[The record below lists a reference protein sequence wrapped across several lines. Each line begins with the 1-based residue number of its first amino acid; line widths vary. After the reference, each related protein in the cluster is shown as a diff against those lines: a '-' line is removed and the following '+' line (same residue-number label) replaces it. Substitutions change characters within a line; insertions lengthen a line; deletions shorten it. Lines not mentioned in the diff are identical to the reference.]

1 MLTRKPRDIC
11 PNIEEDLRAI
21 CNASRNTNFGYIKV
35 ICEKA
40 LLSFRH
46 YHDLVRNVPY
56 NEISC
61 IRFPATDV
69 CSACREAIVTSTKYS
84 DGSILAI
91 LGMNCL
97 QKILV
102 PGIIDTS
109 HAITI
114 LAVLNEVSM
123 TACFA
128 SNSKIMAPRS
138 STYISGIQNSSSS
151 SKLVSN
157 PINMSSGL
165 SSNMNNEK
173 EHILLKVIQTALLFL
188 TPGVTEYNE
197 STISL
202 LISTIANLCCIKDYP
217 QVKQMSNIGIR
228 QLVNFS
234 LEFLRYSEISAK
246 PEITSDTS
254 DLNNIDLVNK
264 DFCNNELVPKIENSE
279 QVIVSLLL
287 LKDLAVMIDP
297 TFAEYSE
304 INSNSRL
311 SRFLMTNFNKKNQK
325 LNTNTNSYKIYEA
338 QLNEITPLSLLKGV
352 TIPSDLCLDIWHDI
366 LDVHKTFHLI
376 NNYDFANLVANVLF
390 PTLTKC
396 IIERCKILDKSLS
409 QNLLEF
415 VTFARYLRLLI
426 RLLSFQVKGPFVDD
440 CIFKCLECLSNTIDV
455 QNFKNIPSWALQC
468 ILEMFSD
475 IFQNPITV
483 LRLGQCR
490 VNDNFD
496 KLNNSLK
503 LEIPKETKS
512 TIDFQGQS
520 YCTTHDMDNEISK
533 IQEEH
538 ENTIKKVKDFETI
551 KCSRNYMKFSEN
563 GLNIVEYILRVLTN
577 LLTSMSN
584 KLDLLHSSECSLNL
598 SVSTFLNQR
607 LSLPNILIPQPG
619 NANIVC
625 GSSISGSSNSNFDQ
639 QKIRLIDIVIEDDR
653 IYNMSKFQDTKGAHT
668 SKVVNI
674 SSSINRSNSSPKSS
688 SGLTPITETNQQSK
702 SKNILN
708 HSASSN
714 MSQSNSWLISSVVMN
729 SLNSIE
735 VAILIID
742 SQMSLISCLFNI
754 SRIILHNFSSDFNS
768 ILTNLKANIFNYF
781 KLNIKENFD
790 SVVEQAWDILCK
802 SFKFCT
808 NFQLLRWHVY
818 RAIMGLYAVVNCS
831 NVKGISSKIIDIF
844 TDLLESE
851 INKIPSEHISTE
863 KASCE
868 AILTAYKCNLSLA
881 YQYSEYFDIQEWKYL
896 FKYMQEIDDILDFGL
911 GPMIT
916 ESSNQM
922 KVLTA
927 ESTILKMA
935 HETLFT
941 ESFSCISLSCLTK
954 LVIALCEQLESI
966 IDNEKFDFTHCSYFL
981 HKLGQILKSNPERL
995 LPIWNQ
1001 YVIPTLFR
1009 ILEFAQN
1016 KDCISLTSL
1025 EHVKTYSSSRGHSLN
1040 AANYNPT
1047 TSNESTYFNI
1057 CNIILSF
1064 MSSVIITVFDTLG
1077 NQTNENYRKEFK
1089 GPLENCNNE
1098 GKDVNKVVNSDIDS
1112 LTGNELKQ
1120 DFDTRS
1126 CYATSEDNDQ
1136 KLNIQEKA
1144 QYNKFLRLNPDISS
1158 VQSLLL
1164 LPYFD
1169 FLNSFPQYACMFLR
1183 SLYAILCA
1191 TTPKLD
1197 LSAWTLLVTTTGIAI
1212 ELDFKDY
1219 IQTIKLETLNTTE
1232 DTCVIDGHLEFIKN
1246 KNEKTNEKL
1255 RLNHTEELEI
1265 LNSLYPLL
1273 EFLCLETEIDNPQD
1287 LIITSAWHLLISS
1300 IAAYGRVPILNEG
1313 VAFQA
1318 VSLLWKLGDVIGR
1331 RKLFKQTPSNESNHI
1346 YLEGIQGI
1354 AKQIG
1359 IQENNEQILE
1369 DEYDSNYL
1377 SNKKLDNINYIECNS
1392 NCTLKELQTQDKIIN
1407 RSKNSSITSN
1417 LEDFIEDS
1425 CCKNKHEIFIYNI
1438 SRIKITRDLVAS
1450 IWSSS
1455 PASEESIWLHLILQL
1470 KSLCR
1475 DTRQEVRNCALRS
1488 LYSALISHCRH
1499 FNWQLLEFAMI
1510 RTVTHVLMEIYEEY
1524 DGSLATSSNISSE
1537 IKENDYPL
1545 FWEGS
1550 LEIAIDGTYRVIREI
1565 VKVVSFNTYK
1575 QWISSLFSILKSILV
1590 SSKFSNI
1597 GRDIQVVAA
1606 KTLCETLLIIPRN
1619 AGSDN
1624 DQLWDTG
1631 FSIYWG
1637 ICIKILNES
1646 HQILLYQKEIE
1657 DNKSITLS
1665 EIGKNCLSD
1674 KLAEVLLQ
1682 SVIDILI
1689 YVTFVDN
1696 TNNFS
1701 KRDFNQIITLLHLTI
1716 VIMTATPMFLSTA
1729 TPFTTDVISDKKLPN
1744 STQIS
1749 SLDSTAEYFT
1759 FLFKSKDLSDTPI
1772 DDYYGPI
1779 YWGIKHIPLAIWGQ
1793 SRFLDT
1799 PNFNLLKNSSD
1810 LYSRGPAQLPIS
1822 LITFSDSNFNNYCS
1836 IIHQYTSLFDFLTSN
1851 DNYSETSLEDLPNV
1865 LYLLKNIPSKY
1876 KIPWWKGLEFTHLDS
1891 TQILNNEKSIQPSK
1905 NKKKIQGLKSTYVP
1919 SVTNSNESLS
1929 SSLISRIRC
1938 LSTPQSMGLEV
1949 LNVFLIFMPTQIQ
1962 KNIFNS
1968 SLQNKNN
1975 YIKEIFF
1982 CVIIEIM
1989 ESFLNPDI
1997 VYLDSSKIGLA
2008 CKIMALLVRSNRN
2021 SILACIYDSKTTLES
2036 EDLKRN
2042 QVETLFGRHGS
2053 IIQKFSMLPFILKK
2067 LSKLS
2072 CITSH
2077 TGKFCLWVATIETIL
2092 SIIHDWISLFAYLD
2106 EAVDVIEA
2114 TILDKE
2120 ETIKISSERNND
2132 NIINK
2137 EQVNKVIFSNNF
2149 NLIEEF
2155 TEILTKD
2162 IWPVI
2167 VDILNTLL
2175 ANRYETSYKNEN
2187 QNPLDL
2193 FLVNTIVDCILSVQ
2207 SKLEKSQTRRFRLP
2221 VKYYKILVTNLDNFY
2236 ENSKSVLDPIV
2247 SKYILEKLFDIYQ
2260 SLDIQDSTY
2269 NLVEPT
2275 SVYILPVLYNRVRK
2289 ILHDFA
2295 LDDIQNG
2302 LRPLPQHRIDEV
2314 HVALNKLRN
2323 LKVNQANIRTHIQKT
2338 RYNQHI
2344 ADLYPQ
2350 LVECISCKDL
2360 GIRQHLKKVLLKLM
2374 DLHE

>member
-1 MLTRKPRDIC
+1 MLTRKSRNIC

-21 CNASRNTNFGYIKV
+21 CNASKNTNFGYIKV

-46 YHDLVRNVPY
+46 YHDLIRNMPY

-84 DGSILAI
+84 DGLILAI

-123 TACFA
+123 TACFT
-128 SNSKIMAPRS
+128 SNFKITAPRS
-138 STYISGIQNSSSS
+138 STYISGTQNSSS

-157 PINMSSGL
+157 PINISSGL
-165 SSNMNNEK
+165 SSSVNNEK
-173 EHILLKVIQTALLFL
+173 EHILLKVIQIALLFL

-197 STISL
+197 SIISL

-234 LEFLRYSEISAK
+234 LEFLRYSEISGRL
-246 PEITSDTS
+246 EMTSSTS
-254 DLNNIDLVNK
+254 DLNNTDLENR
-264 DFCNNELVPKIENSE
+264 DLCNNELVSKIENSE
-279 QVIVSLLL
+279 QAIVSLLL

-311 SRFLMTNFNKKNQK
+311 SKLSMTNFNKKNQK
-325 LNTNTNSYKIYEA
+325 LNTNTNSYKTYEA

-366 LDVHKTFHLI
+366 LDVHKTSHLI
-376 NNYDFANLVANVLF
+376 NNNDFANLVANVLF

-396 IIERCKILDKSLS
+396 IIKRCKILDKSLS

-426 RLLSFQVKGPFVDD
+426 RLLNFQVKGPFVDD
-440 CIFKCLECLSNTIDV
+440 CIFKCLECLSNTIDI

-475 IFQNPITV
+475 IFQDPIAV

-496 KLNNSLK
+496 EMNTSLK
-503 LEIPKETKS
+503 LEIPKETRS
-512 TIDFQGQS
+512 TIDFQGKS
-520 YCTTHDMDNEISK
+520 NCTTYDVDNEISK
-533 IQEEH
+533 IQEH
-538 ENTIKKVKDFETI
+538 EDTIKEFKNCETM
-551 KCSRNYMKFSEN
+551 KCSRNYIKFSGN

-577 LLTSMSN
+577 LLISVSN
-584 KLDLLHSSECSLNL
+584 KLNLLHSSECSLNL

-625 GSSISGSSNSNFDQ
+625 GSSISGSSNSNLDQ

-653 IYNMSKFQDTKGAHT
+653 IYNITKFQDTKGAHT

-674 SSSINRSNSSPKSS
+674 SSSINISNSSPKSS
-688 SGLTPITETNQQSK
+688 SGLTPITESNQHSK

-714 MSQSNSWLISSVVMN
+714 ISQSNSWLISSVTMN
-729 SLNSIE
+729 SLNFIE

-742 SQMSLISCLFNI
+742 SQISLISCLFNI
-754 SRIILHNFSSDFNS
+754 SRIILHNFSNDFDNV
-768 ILTNLKANIFNYF
+768 LTNLKTNISNYF
-781 KLNIKENFD
+781 KLDIKENFD

-831 NVKGISSKIIDIF
+831 NVKEISSKIIDIL
-844 TDLLESE
+844 TDLLEYE

-863 KASCE
+863 KASYE

-881 YQYSEYFDIQEWKYL
+881 YQYSEYFDIQEWRYL
-896 FKYMQEIDDILDFGL
+896 FKHMQEIDDILDFGL
-911 GPMIT
+911 GPMMT

-1016 KDCISLTSL
+1016 KDCISLKSL
-1025 EHVKTYSSSRGHSLN
+1025 EHVKTYSSSRDHSLN

-1047 TSNESTYFNI
+1047 TSNESIYFNI
-1057 CNIILSF
+1057 CNMILSF

-1077 NQTNENYRKEFK
+1077 NETNENCRKK
-1089 GPLENCNNE
+1089 VNGQLGNCNNE
-1098 GKDVNKVVNSDIDS
+1098 GKGVNKVVNSDIDS
-1112 LTGNELKQ
+1112 LTRNGLRQ
-1120 DFDTRS
+1120 DFDTISR
-1126 CYATSEDNDQ
+1126 YATSEDNDQ
-1136 KLNIQEKA
+1136 KLNTQEV
-1144 QYNKFLRLNPDISS
+1144 QYNEFLRLNSDISS

-1219 IQTIKLETLNTTE
+1219 IQTIKLETLNITE

-1246 KNEKTNEKL
+1246 KSEKTNGKL
-1255 RLNHTEELEI
+1255 GLNHTEELEI

-1331 RKLFKQTPSNESNHI
+1331 RRLFKQTPSNESNHI

-1369 DEYDSNYL
+1369 DECDSNCL
-1377 SNKKLDNINYIECNS
+1377 SSRKLDNINYIECNS
-1392 NCTLKELQTQDKIIN
+1392 NCTSKELHTQDEIIN
-1407 RSKNSSITSN
+1407 SSKNSSITCN
-1417 LEDFIEDS
+1417 VEDFIEYS

-1438 SRIKITRDLVAS
+1438 SRVKITRDLEAS

-1455 PASEESIWLHLILQL
+1455 SASEESIWLHLILQL

-1524 DGSLATSSNISSE
+1524 DGTLTTSSNILNIPSE
-1537 IKENDYPL
+1537 IKENDYAL
-1545 FWEGS
+1545 FWESS
-1550 LEIAIDGTYRVIREI
+1550 LEIAIDGTYRVIREV

-1575 QWISSLFSILKSILV
+1575 QWINSLFSILKSILV

-1646 HQILLYQKEIE
+1646 HQILLYQKDIE
-1657 DNKSITLS
+1657 DNRSITLS

-1674 KLAEVLLQ
+1674 KFAEVLLQ
-1682 SVIDILI
+1682 SVIDILT
-1689 YVTFVDN
+1689 YVMFDN

-1729 TPFTTDVISDKKLPN
+1729 TPFTTDIISDKELHN

-1759 FLFKSKDLSDTPI
+1759 LFESKDLSDTPI

-1799 PNFNLLKNSSD
+1799 PNFNLLANSSN
-1810 LYSRGPAQLPIS
+1810 LYSRGPAQLPTS
-1822 LITFSDSNFNNYCS
+1822 LIIFSDSNLNNYCG
-1836 IIHQYTSLFDFLTSN
+1836 IIYQYTSLFDFLTSS
-1851 DNYSETSLEDLPNV
+1851 DNYGETSLEDLPNV

-1876 KIPWWKGLEFTHLDS
+1876 QILWWKGLEFTHLNS
-1891 TQILNNEKSIQPSK
+1891 IQIPNNQKPIQPSK
-1905 NKKKIQGLKSTYVP
+1905 NKKKVQGLKSTYVP

-1949 LNVFLIFMPTQIQ
+1949 LNVFLIFMPIQIQ
-1962 KNIFNS
+1962 KNMFNS
-1968 SLQNKNN
+1968 NLQNKNN
-1975 YIKEIFF
+1975 YIREIFF
-1982 CVIIEIM
+1982 CIIIEIM

-2021 SILACIYDSKTTLES
+2021 SILACIYNFKITLES
-2036 EDLKRN
+2036 EDLKKN
-2042 QVETLFGRHGS
+2042 QAETLFGRYGL
-2053 IIQKFSMLPFILKK
+2053 IIQEFSILPFILKK

-2077 TGKFCLWVATIETIL
+2077 TGKFCLWIATIETIL

-2106 EAVDVIEA
+2106 ETVDIIET

-2120 ETIKISSERNND
+2120 ETTEVSSEGNNN
-2132 NIINK
+2132 NIINR
-2137 EQVNKVIFSNNF
+2137 EQVNKVIFSSNV

-2167 VDILNTLL
+2167 VDTLNTLL
-2175 ANRYETSYKNEN
+2175 VNRYETSYKSEN

-2207 SKLEKSQTRRFRLP
+2207 SKLKKSQKRRFRLP
-2221 VKYYKILVTNLDNFY
+2221 VKYYKVLVTNLDNFY

-2260 SLDIQDSTY
+2260 SLDSQDSTY

-2275 SVYILPVLYNRVRK
+2275 SVYIIPILYNRVRK
-2289 ILHDFA
+2289 ILHNFA

-2314 HVALNKLRN
+2314 HVTLNKLRN
-2323 LKVNQANIRTHIQKT
+2323 LKVNQANIRTHNQET

-2350 LVECISCKDL
+2350 LIECISCKDL